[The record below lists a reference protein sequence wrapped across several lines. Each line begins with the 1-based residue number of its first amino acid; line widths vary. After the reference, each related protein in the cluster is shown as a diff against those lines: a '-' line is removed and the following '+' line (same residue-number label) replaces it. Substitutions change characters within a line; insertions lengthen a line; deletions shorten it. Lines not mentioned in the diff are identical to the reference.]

1 MTLGSI
7 FSKEGLKQDYLSL
20 FKEVQLRTVSNMYSD
35 STAIRNKSLED
46 LLNNLFYSNDSAG
59 LVEYNRVMQNLGSKA
74 QEKMKE
80 LIDSVEVTESGQV
93 SFSGLEN
100 FNMSKSRLSLD
111 KAKEIIGKTQKII
124 NSISSNK
131 DLQYFENTFKNI
143 VENLNETIKKLSDSN
158 GLITIA
164 SDKVDFKNF
173 RSKLYL
179 VEKLASALES
189 WPNVNALGEALE
201 QGITAAFLGAIN
213 AGYKDLA
220 HAFRVGSS
228 STTRTWSSGG
238 EKLDFTLDLSG
249 LKDILGEDIPEH
261 MSHFKAEEKN
271 FVVSTSP
278 QGSTSMK
285 TDVLIVLQDGSSMG
299 LSLKNWG
306 SIFSNVGFG
315 HTTIFNALV
324 RSGGK
329 SGIEHYSGNI
339 LLNDASGAHKF
350 ARLCIA
356 ADILMGIGQESGW
369 ASHLVINDRNKN
381 YIYVFNIAPLI
392 TSLEKEVSMLKIEG
406 YEENYLHESAWKILR
421 NIKHKSPGRTDTYLS
436 MMYGLLH
443 AKIVTVKF
451 SSALLNGLSK

>member
-20 FKEVQLRTVSNMYSD
+20 FKETQSRTVSNMYSNG
-35 STAIRNKSLED
+35 STIRNKPLED
-46 LLNNLFYSNDSAG
+46 LLNGLFYSNDSAG
-59 LVEYNRVMQNLGSKA
+59 LAEYNRVMQNLGNNT
-74 QEKMKE
+74 QERMKE
-80 LIDSVEVTESGQV
+80 LIDSVEISDSGQV

-100 FNMSKSRLSLD
+100 FNMSNSRLSLD
-111 KAKEIIGKTQKII
+111 TAKSIVGKAQKII
-124 NSISSNK
+124 NNLSTNK
-131 DLQYFENTFKNI
+131 DLQHFENTFIEI
-143 VENLNETIKKLSDSN
+143 VNELNETISGLSDKN

-164 SDKVDFKNF
+164 SDKVNFKNF

-179 VEKLASALES
+179 IEKLASALEG

-201 QGITAAFLGAIN
+201 QGITASFLGAIN

-220 HAFRVGSS
+220 HAFKVGSS

-238 EKLDFTLDLSG
+238 VKLNFTLDLSG
-249 LKDILGEDIPEH
+249 LKDILGEKIPEH
-261 MSHFKAEEKN
+261 MNHFKAEEKN
-271 FVVSTSP
+271 FIISASP

-285 TDVLIVLQDGSSMG
+285 TDVLIGLQDGSAMG

-315 HTTIFNALV
+315 QTTIFNALV

-339 LLNDASGAHKF
+339 LLDNASMAHQF

-356 ADILMGIGQESGW
+356 ADILMGIGQETGW
-369 ASHLVINDRNKN
+369 ASHLVINDRSQS
-381 YIYVFNIAPLI
+381 YIYVFNMAPLI
-392 TSLEKEVSMLKIEG
+392 ASLEKEVSMIKIEG
-406 YEENYLHESAWKILR
+406 YEENYLHEAAWKILR
-421 NIKHKSPGRTDTYLS
+421 NVKHRSPGRTDTYLS

-451 SSALLNGLSK
+451 STALLSGLSK

>member
-7 FSKEGLKQDYLSL
+7 FSKEGLKRDYLSL
-20 FKEVQLRTVSNMYSD
+20 FKEVQSRTVSNMYSNGA
-35 STAIRNKSLED
+35 TIRNVPLEN
-46 LLNNLFYSNDSAG
+46 LLNGLFYSENSAG
-59 LVEYNRVMQNLGSKA
+59 LAEYNRVMQNFGNKA

-100 FNMSKSRLSLD
+100 FNMSNSRLSLN
-111 KAKEIIGKTQKII
+111 KAKEIMGKTQKII

-131 DLQYFENTFKNI
+131 NLQYFENTFMNI
-143 VENLNETIKKLSDSN
+143 VNDLNTTIKGLSDSN

-179 VEKLASALES
+179 IEKLASALES
-189 WPNVNALGEALE
+189 WPNVNVLGEALE
-201 QGITAAFLGAIN
+201 QGITVAFLGAMG

-220 HAFRVGSS
+220 HAFKVGSS

-238 EKLDFTLDLSG
+238 VKLDFTLDLSG
-249 LKDILGEDIPEH
+249 LQNILGEDIPEH
-261 MSHFKAEEKN
+261 MGHFKAGEKN

-278 QGSTSMK
+278 QGSTAMK
-285 TDVLIVLQDGSSMG
+285 TDVLIGLQDGSSMG
-299 LSLKNWG
+299 LSLKNWS

-339 LLNDASGAHKF
+339 LLNNASEAHKF

-369 ASHLVINDRNKN
+369 ASQLVINDRSKN

-392 TSLEKEVSMLKIEG
+392 TSLEKEISMIKIEG

-421 NIKHKSPGRTDTYLS
+421 NVKHDSPGRTNTYLS

-451 SSALLNGLSK
+451 SAALLNGLSK